1 MYCLLNPSK
10 SYACCYTT
18 VQSLKQVTSWSS
30 TFLDTR
36 SIKPRVVTVR
46 KVSEVST
53 PCSNHSELSCK
64 LVGKTFCT
72 FQCNKDC
79 LHGTCSNNLAP
90 TLRAGTRTTC
100 SFCSCPFWPK
110 TVIFGEG
117 QMFRGGLRPFVGV
130 VCKKGPQKW
139 SFQTIL
145 RRSMWCKF
153 FWGN

>member
-64 LVGKTFCT
+64 LLGEDFLYLPV
-72 FQCNKDC
+72 QQR
-79 LHGTCSNNLAP
+79 LLARDLFEQP
-90 TLRAGTRTTC
+90 CANFGTRTTC

-117 QMFRGGLRPFVGV
+117 QMFRSGLRPFVGV

-153 FWGN
+153 FF